1 MVMFDVTCICMC
13 IYVECEVGGRKRV
26 IYSDD
31 GHNLSKQTLE
41 GLNVE
46 YLKHCTCF
54 ADVMFCTQ
62 IDMMNL

>member
-1 MVMFDVTCICMC
+1 MG
-13 IYVECEVGGRKRV
+13 EVGGRKRV

-54 ADVMFCTQ
+54 ADVTFCTQ